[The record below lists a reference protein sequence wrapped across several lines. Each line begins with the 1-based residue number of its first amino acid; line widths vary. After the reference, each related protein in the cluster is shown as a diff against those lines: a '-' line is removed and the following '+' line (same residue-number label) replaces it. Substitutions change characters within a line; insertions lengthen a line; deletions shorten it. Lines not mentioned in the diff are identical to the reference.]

1 MRQRIPITASAR
13 LLWLLAFYLDIHN
26 CIVSVPKTLRAISGN
41 PQCRRHRQ
49 WIEES
54 LRKRQ
59 TLNQA
64 VHNLKRRGYL
74 QKKVFGDVRGY
85 ILTSK
90 GETKLFHQTLRD
102 PTNRTTLSGGQWL
115 MVFFDIPERLKR
127 EREFLRANLRLL
139 GFEPLQKSIWV
150 TRDDVRTELRT
161 LLKTRQLGEH
171 VKLLLVKELGE

>member
-1 MRQRIPITASAR
+1 
-13 LLWLLAFYLDIHN
+13 
-26 CIVSVPKTLRAISGN
+26 
-41 PQCRRHRQ
+41 
-49 WIEES
+49 
-54 LRKRQ
+54 
-59 TLNQA
+59 
-64 VHNLKRRGYL
+64 
-74 QKKVFGDVRGY
+74 
-85 ILTSK
+85 
-90 GETKLFHQTLRD
+90 
-102 PTNRTTLSGGQWL
+102 